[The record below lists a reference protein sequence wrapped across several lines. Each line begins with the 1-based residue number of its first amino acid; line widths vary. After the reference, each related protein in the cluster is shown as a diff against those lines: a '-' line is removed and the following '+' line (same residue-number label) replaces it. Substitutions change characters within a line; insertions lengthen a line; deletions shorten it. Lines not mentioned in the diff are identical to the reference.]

1 MRDYN
6 FFEFFAEEKKTN
18 DLRFVYVG
26 IITSIIVGAMVVM
39 YLTNVFK
46 IRALEDSIYE
56 SQLTI
61 TSTEFAAAYSEKQK
75 DDERLK
81 LLNSYYTSVASL
93 NEAVAK
99 EDYIKAELIKTISSV
114 VPQNVAFQ
122 NMNISDRT
130 ITMSGTSS
138 TRVAIGELQY
148 NLKELGIFK
157 DIHVSTISS
166 SSEDSASYS
175 FNFNISFKLKEGH
188 DNEN

>member
-26 IITSIIVGAMVVM
+26 IITSIIVGAMVVI

-61 TSTEFAAAYSEKQK
+61 SSTEFATAYSQKQK

-81 LLNSYYTSVASL
+81 LLNNYYTSVSNL
-93 NEAVAK
+93 NESISK
-99 EDYIKAELIKTISSV
+99 EDYIKTELLKRISSV
-114 VPQNVAFQ
+114 VPQSVSFQ
-122 NMNISDRT
+122 NMNISDKT
-130 ITMSGTSS
+130 ITMTGTSS

-148 NLKELGIFK
+148 NLKELDIFE
-157 DIHVSTISS
+157 DIHVSTVSS
-166 SSEDSASYS
+166 SSEDASNYS
-175 FNFNISFKLKEGH
+175 FNFNITFKLKEGYG
-188 DNEN
+188 NEN

>member
-26 IITSIIVGAMVVM
+26 IITSIIVGAMVVI

-61 TSTEFAAAYSEKQK
+61 SSTEFATAYSQKQK

-81 LLNSYYTSVASL
+81 LLNNYYTSVSNL
-93 NEAVAK
+93 NESISK
-99 EDYIKAELIKTISSV
+99 EDYIKTELLKRISSV
-114 VPQNVAFQ
+114 VPQSVSFQ
-122 NMNISDRT
+122 NMNISDKT
-130 ITMSGTSS
+130 ITMTGTSS

-148 NLKELGIFK
+148 NLKELGIFEG
-157 DIHVSTISS
+157 IHVSMISS
-166 SSEDSASYS
+166 NSGDAANYS
-175 FNFNISFKLKEGH
+175 FNFNITFKLKEGH
-188 DNEN
+188 GNEN